1 MCKVQKPVDC
11 PHMYPGALPCTS
23 SALPPLWHS
32 APSLFRIRV
41 RRLRAVYTVYAVSGP
56 HHPWLD
62 IPRQSRNIPRTAPGS
77 VSCWHRFRHHTPL
90 HRASRPY
97 SCPQPRF
104 WWGTRPAPSWS
115 CCRYPFH
122 GSITLCSPAPPHQ
135 YHVPLLSLSSLILQA
150 GYIEENASSPAP
162 DTMDGAIKS
171 QYTLYEGISKT
182 SFSYTP
188 SIMVQIDRNVYR

>member
-1 MCKVQKPVDC
+1 M
-11 PHMYPGALPCTS
+11 
-23 SALPPLWHS
+23 
-32 APSLFRIRV
+32 
-41 RRLRAVYTVYAVSGP
+41 
-56 HHPWLD
+56 
-62 IPRQSRNIPRTAPGS
+62 
-77 VSCWHRFRHHTPL
+77 
-90 HRASRPY
+90 
-97 SCPQPRF
+97 
-104 WWGTRPAPSWS
+104 
-115 CCRYPFH
+115 
-122 GSITLCSPAPPHQ
+122 HQ